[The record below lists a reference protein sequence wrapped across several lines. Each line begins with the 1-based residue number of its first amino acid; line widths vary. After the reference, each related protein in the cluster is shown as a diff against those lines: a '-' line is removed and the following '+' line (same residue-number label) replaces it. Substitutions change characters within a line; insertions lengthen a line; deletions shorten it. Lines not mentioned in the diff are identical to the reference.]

1 MDAPDEKDL
10 QPQRECGIISKCF
23 EKNNMMFGDVPKWLK
38 GPHSKCGRR
47 VTPCESSNL
56 SISAKQ
62 AQAYLLAL
70 VFHIEGGFFRKL
82 IL

>member
-1 MDAPDEKDL
+1 MRRGEEENPVSGGKRLETDA
-10 QPQRECGIISKCF
+10 GIWDNIQAF
-23 EKNNMMFGDVPKWLK
+23 EIAYGDVPKWLK

-56 SISAKQ
+56 SISAKSEQ
-62 AQAYLLAL
+62 SSLCSDL
-70 VFHIEGGFFRKL
+70 FFEIP